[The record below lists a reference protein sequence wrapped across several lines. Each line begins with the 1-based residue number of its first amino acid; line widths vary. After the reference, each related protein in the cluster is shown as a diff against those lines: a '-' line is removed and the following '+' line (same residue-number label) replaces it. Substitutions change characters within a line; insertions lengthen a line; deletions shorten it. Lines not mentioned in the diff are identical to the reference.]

1 MRSIA
6 WKVVTLGFMYVH
18 CDPKTF
24 LYSSWEDLHHTGI
37 QKKRKSDKPQTE
49 LRIGMFHYGITL
61 FAFRVVSA
69 EYMAQPRDITQHD
82 MQQGYNVHTS
92 KVTERTE
99 RYSSHSQANPRLSN
113 VSMS

>member
-1 MRSIA
+1 MCLNIDYNEIYSLESCNA
-6 WKVVTLGFMYVH
+6 WFHVH

-24 LYSSWEDLHHTGI
+24 LHSSWEDSRHTGI

-49 LRIGMFHYGITL
+49 LTIGMFHYGITL
-61 FAFRVVSA
+61 FASIVVSA

-92 KVTERTE
+92 KVTDRTE
-99 RYSSHSQANPRLSN
+99 VFES
-113 VSMS
+113 